1 MKTTAAVF
9 AVAASASA
17 PTLTGPFSF
26 VDPPMSTDALSIP
39 NTATPSSTQTPN
51 IDPTSDLTPVP
62 FLPWDDEGPFR
73 FITIVRKDASASD
86 LGPPAAP
93 AAAATTNQMTTIASA
108 WDVSVAPTVEARGE
122 PDMTEE
128 ATTTTMTQSK
138 PTQMTPNPAGTMRA
152 DEILDALREH
162 TKSQEQQQ
170 AEMTTTQ
177 SIDLVV
183 PMTTQ
188 GNLATDA
195 VATTTGDAESRP
207 TIEHVEEFTRECGF

>member
-1 MKTTAAVF
+1 MKTTAAVV

-26 VDPPMSTDALSIP
+26 VDTPMSTDDLSVP
-39 NTATPSSTQTPN
+39 NTATPISTQTPN
-51 IDPTSDLTPVP
+51 IDPTSTLTPAW
-62 FLPWDDEGPFR
+62 FLPWEDERPFR
-73 FITIVRKDASASD
+73 FITVVRKDASASD
-86 LGPPAAP
+86 LGPA

-108 WDVSVAPTVEARGE
+108 WDVSVVPTVKARGE
-122 PDMTEE
+122 PDMTK
-128 ATTTTMTQSK
+128 ATTTTTMTQSK

-162 TKSQEQQQ
+162 KKSQEQQQ

-177 SIDLVV
+177 GS
-183 PMTTQ
+183 
-188 GNLATDA
+188 LATDA

>member
-1 MKTTAAVF
+1 MKTTAAVV

-26 VDPPMSTDALSIP
+26 VDTPMSTDDLSVP
-39 NTATPSSTQTPN
+39 NTATPISTQTPN
-51 IDPTSDLTPVP
+51 IDPTSTLTPAW
-62 FLPWDDEGPFR
+62 FLPWEDERPFR
-73 FITIVRKDASASD
+73 FITVVRKDASASD
-86 LGPPAAP
+86 LGPAAA

-108 WDVSVAPTVEARGE
+108 WDVSVVPTVKARGE
-122 PDMTEE
+122 SDMTK
-128 ATTTTMTQSK
+128 ATTTTTMTQSK

-177 SIDLVV
+177 GS
-183 PMTTQ
+183 
-188 GNLATDA
+188 LATDA

>member
-26 VDPPMSTDALSIP
+26 VDTPMSTDDLSVP
-39 NTATPSSTQTPN
+39 NTAPPISTQTPD
-51 IDPTSDLTPVP
+51 IDLTSDSTPVW
-62 FLPWDDEGPFR
+62 FLPWEDERPFR
-73 FITIVRKDASASD
+73 FITVVRRDASASD
-86 LGPPAAP
+86 LGPAAA
-93 AAAATTNQMTTIASA
+93 AAAATTNQMTTIAST
-108 WDVSVAPTVEARGE
+108 WDVSVAPTVKARGE
-122 PDMTEE
+122 PDMTE

-170 AEMTTTQ
+170 SGMTPTQ

-183 PMTTQ
+183 PRTTQ
-188 GNLATDA
+188 GSLATDA

>member
-1 MKTTAAVF
+1 MKTTAAVV

-26 VDPPMSTDALSIP
+26 VDTPMSTDDLSVP
-39 NTATPSSTQTPN
+39 NTATPISTQTPN
-51 IDPTSDLTPVP
+51 IDPTSTLTPAW
-62 FLPWDDEGPFR
+62 FLPWEDERPFR
-73 FITIVRKDASASD
+73 FITVVRKDASASD
-86 LGPPAAP
+86 LGPAAA

-108 WDVSVAPTVEARGE
+108 WDVSVVPTVKARGE
-122 PDMTEE
+122 PDMTK
-128 ATTTTMTQSK
+128 ATTTTTMTQSK

-177 SIDLVV
+177 GS
-183 PMTTQ
+183 
-188 GNLATDA
+188 LATDA

>member
-1 MKTTAAVF
+1 MKTTAAVV

-26 VDPPMSTDALSIP
+26 VDTPMPTDDLSVP
-39 NTATPSSTQTPN
+39 NTATPISTQNPS
-51 IDPTSDLTPVP
+51 IDPTSTLTPAW
-62 FLPWDDEGPFR
+62 FLPWEDERPFR
-73 FITIVRKDASASD
+73 FITVVRKDASASD
-86 LGPPAAP
+86 LGPAAA

-108 WDVSVAPTVEARGE
+108 WDVSVVPTVKARGE
-122 PDMTEE
+122 PDMTK

-177 SIDLVV
+177 GS
-183 PMTTQ
+183 
-188 GNLATDA
+188 LATDA

>member
-1 MKTTAAVF
+1 MKTTAAVV

-26 VDPPMSTDALSIP
+26 VDTPMSTDDLSVP
-39 NTATPSSTQTPN
+39 NTATPISTQTPD
-51 IDPTSDLTPVP
+51 IDPTSTLTPGW
-62 FLPWDDEGPFR
+62 FLPWEDERPGR

-86 LGPPAAP
+86 LGPAAAA

-108 WDVSVAPTVEARGE
+108 WDVSVVPTVKARGE
-122 PDMTEE
+122 PDMTK
-128 ATTTTMTQSK
+128 ATTRTMTQSK

-162 TKSQEQQQ
+162 MKSQEQQQ

-177 SIDLVV
+177 SIALVV

-188 GNLATDA
+188 GSLATDA
-195 VATTTGDAESRP
+195 VATTTLDAESRP
-207 TIEHVEEFTRECGF
+207 TIEHVEEFTRECGL